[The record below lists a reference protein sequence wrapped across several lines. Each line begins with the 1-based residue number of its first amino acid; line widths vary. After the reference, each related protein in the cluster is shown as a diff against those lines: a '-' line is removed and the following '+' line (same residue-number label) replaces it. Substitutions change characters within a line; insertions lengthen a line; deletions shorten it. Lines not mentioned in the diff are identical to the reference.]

1 VFNISGPFFIGDFV
15 TAILFTQCLQNDFVR
30 PLEKFEPLP
39 NLLHVGSSESRRL
52 MGELPSQGPVSRV
65 MSWAYSEPPEQLS
78 VIHLRDWHDPADPE
92 QEQHL
97 KRFGMHCVKN
107 TAGAE
112 FCFQHAPRGGVEVV
126 NSLSLN
132 DFQGTSL
139 ETLLEPYGHRSLRV
153 GLMGVWTE
161 AKIYFLAY
169 ELRTR
174 FPKFEVAVC
183 SALTASSSRARHFE
197 ALEQMERILGVRVI
211 HSVGEFVDY
220 LGGREL
226 DTPLLGLNERFPV
239 VEGDLTC
246 SEADRVLLRYLF
258 RDCRE
263 VKVRVL
269 DGGFS
274 GNLVLGTESV
284 DLHGHDQ
291 VPHVVKIGSQELMGK
306 ERVAFE
312 RIQHVLGNNAP
323 QVSEFADYQDRG
335 GIKYR
340 YASMG
345 GSFSTT
351 FQDMV
356 QSGAP
361 QQDLNAVLDSVF
373 GEQLHRLYKARTL
386 EQTDLLGHYQFSS
399 RWSSGMKRRVES
411 ILEHPAEGET
421 LELCPGLE
429 TPNPIPFYRDKL
441 DGLSRGGRCFQAFV
455 HGDLNGANIIV
466 DGHQNVW
473 LIDFFHTRRAHVLMD
488 LIKLENDLLFIFTK
502 LEGPEDLREA
512 CALYEGLLEVTD
524 LRVGLPDT
532 KFQDPRFQRT
542 WDTARKLRA
551 FYPNLIDSD
560 RSPYQWWVGALR
572 YAAHSLGFD
581 ECTKWQKKFA
591 LYACGHLSQKIL
603 GDHDQSD
610 RLRVDWLPPEYTA
623 SGRLGLTILPGRA
636 DRDRDLERDLDTL
649 EQEQVGAVVCMVPS
663 TELAQYGVGDLLQA
677 YRDRGFDVYHQ
688 PVVDQKV
695 CSVEELARTV
705 TWIGEHLAEGSHVM
719 VHCVG
724 GLGRSGFAL
733 AGYLVSCG
741 LSAERAIEVVR
752 ESRSPRAVETLAQEL
767 LVEEF
772 AARQST

>member
-1 VFNISGPFFIGDFV
+1 V

-30 PLEKFEPLP
+30 PLESFEALP

-65 MSWAYSEPPEQLS
+65 MSWAYSQSPEQLP
-78 VIHLRDWHDPADPE
+78 VVHVRDWHDPHDPE

-97 KRFGMHCVKN
+97 KRFGMHCLKE
-107 TAGAE
+107 TPGAE
-112 FCFQHAPRGGVEVV
+112 FCFQHTPREGVEIV

-132 DFQGTSL
+132 DFQATSL
-139 ETLLEPYGHRSLRV
+139 KTILDPYRGRALRV

-161 AKIYFLAY
+161 AKVYFLAY

-174 FPKFEVAVC
+174 YPKLEVAVC
-183 SALTASSSRARHFE
+183 SALTASSSRALHFE
-197 ALEQMERILGVRVI
+197 ALDQMERILGVRVI
-211 HSVGEFVDY
+211 HSVGEFVDF
-220 LGGREL
+220 LGGGEL
-226 DTPLLGLNERFPV
+226 DTPLLGMKERFPI
-239 VEGDLTC
+239 VEGDFKC
-246 SEADRVLLRYLF
+246 SDSDRVLLRYLF
-258 RDCRE
+258 RDCRK

-291 VPHVVKIGSQELMGK
+291 VPHVVKIGNQELMGK

-323 QVSEFADYQDRG
+323 QVSEFADYQDKG

-345 GSFSTT
+345 SSFSTT

-361 QQDLNAVLDSVF
+361 QEDLNAVLDSVF
-373 GEQLHRLYKARTL
+373 GEQLNRLYKARTL
-386 EQTDLLGHYQFSS
+386 EQTDMLGHYRFSS
-399 RWSSGMKRRVES
+399 QWADGMKRRVES
-411 ILEHPAEGET
+411 ILGQPAEGET
-421 LELCPGLE
+421 LELAPGLR

-441 DGLSRGGRCFQAFV
+441 DSLKRGGRCFQAFV

-488 LIKLENDLLFIFTK
+488 LIKLENDLLFIFTE
-502 LEGPEDLREA
+502 LETEQDLERA
-512 CALYEGLLEVTD
+512 CALYDRLLWVTD
-524 LRVGLPDT
+524 LRVGLPPVDLH
-532 KFQDPRFQRT
+532 DEALQRT
-542 WDTARKLRA
+542 WDTARKLRS
-551 FYPNLIDSD
+551 FYANLIDSD
-560 RSPYQWWVGALR
+560 RSPYQLWVGALR

-581 ECTKWQKKFA
+581 ECKPLQKKFA
-591 LYACGHLSQKIL
+591 LYACGHLTHKIL
-603 GDHDQSD
+603 DSHRQSN
-610 RLRVDWLPPEYTA
+610 RLRVDWLPSDHTEPA
-623 SGRLGLTILPGRA
+623 RLGLTILPGRA
-636 DRDRDLERDLDTL
+636 DRDRDLQQDLDALT
-649 EQEQVGAVVCMVPS
+649 EQQVGAVVCMVPS
-663 TELAQYGVGDLLQA
+663 EELELYGAGSLLQA
-677 YRDRGFDVYHQ
+677 YSGRGLPFLHK
-688 PVVDQKV
+688 PVVDQKA
-695 CSVEELARTV
+695 CSVEELEALVR
-705 TWIGEHLAEGSHVM
+705 WIDEQLTKGRNVM

-733 AGYLVSCG
+733 AGFLVSRG
-741 LSAERAIEVVR
+741 LTAEEAIRVVR
-752 ESRSPRAVETLAQEL
+752 KTRSPRALETRIQEQ

-772 AARQST
+772 ADAH

>member
-1 VFNISGPFFIGDFV
+1 
-15 TAILFTQCLQNDFVR
+15 
-30 PLEKFEPLP
+30 
-39 NLLHVGSSESRRL
+39 

-65 MSWAYSEPPEQLS
+65 MSWAYSEPPDKLS

-92 QEQHL
+92 QAQHL
-97 KRFGMHCVKN
+97 KRFGTHCVKE
-107 TAGAE
+107 TVGAQ
-112 FCFQHAPRGGVEVV
+112 FCFEHRPRHGVQVV
-126 NSLSLN
+126 DSLSLN
-132 DFQGTSL
+132 DFQATSL
-139 ETLLEPYGHRSLRV
+139 EAVLESYRHRPLRV

-161 AKIYFLAY
+161 AKVYFLAY
-169 ELRTR
+169 ELITR
-174 FPKFEVAVC
+174 YPNFEVAVC

-197 ALEQMERILGVRVI
+197 ALDQMERILGVRVV

-226 DTPLLGLNERFPV
+226 DTPLLGLKERFPV
-239 VEGDLTC
+239 VKGDLPC
-246 SEADRVLLRYLF
+246 AEADLVLLRYLF

-263 VKVRVL
+263 VRVRVL

-291 VPHVVKIGSQELMGK
+291 VPHVVKIGNQEQMGK

-323 QVSEFADYQDRG
+323 QVSEFADYQDKG

-356 QSGAP
+356 ESGAP
-361 QQDLNAVLDSVF
+361 QNELDAVLTSVF

-386 EQTDLLGHYQFSS
+386 EQADLLRHYRFSS
-399 RWSSGMKRRVES
+399 RWADGMKRRVEA
-411 ILEHPAEGET
+411 ILKTPAEDET
-421 LELCPGLE
+421 LEIVPGLV
-429 TPNPIPFYRDKL
+429 TPNPVPFYRDKL
-441 DGLSRGGRCFQAFV
+441 HGFSRGGRCYQAFV

-502 LEGPEDLREA
+502 LETIDDLKEA
-512 CALYEGLLEVTD
+512 CALYDSLLEVTD
-524 LRVGLPDT
+524 LRVGLPPREFGDS
-532 KFQDPRFQRT
+532 RFQRA
-542 WDTARKLRA
+542 WNTARKLREY
-551 FYPNLIDSD
+551 YPELIDSD

-581 ECTKWQKKFA
+581 ECTDWQKKFA
-591 LYACGHLSQKIL
+591 LYACGRLSQNIV
-603 GDHDQSD
+603 DSHIQSD
-610 RLRVDWLPPEYTA
+610 RLRVDWLPAEYTP

-636 DRDRDLERDLDTL
+636 DRARDLEADLSAL
-649 EQEQVGAVVCMVPS
+649 EDQQVGGVVCMVP
-663 TELAQYGVGDLLQA
+663 TAELVQYGVGELLKA
-677 YRDRGFDVYHQ
+677 FEERGFDVYHL

-695 CSVEELARTV
+695 CSVEELALAVR
-705 TWIGEHLAEGSHVM
+705 WIEKRLSEETHVM

-724 GLGRSGFAL
+724 GLGRSGFCL
-733 AGYLVSCG
+733 AGLLVSRG
-741 LSAERAIEVVR
+741 LSAKHAIEAVR
-752 ESRSPRAVETLAQEL
+752 QCRSPRAVETVAQEA

-772 AARQST
+772 AAQVRASTL